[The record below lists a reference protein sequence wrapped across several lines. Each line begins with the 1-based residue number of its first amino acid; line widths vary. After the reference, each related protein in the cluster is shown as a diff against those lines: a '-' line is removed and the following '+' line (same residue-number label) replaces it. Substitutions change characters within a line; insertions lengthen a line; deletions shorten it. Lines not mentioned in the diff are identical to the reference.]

1 MANISDKSGQAT
13 AVSIVTRKKAWADL
27 DLDLD
32 LHPIN
37 KDIIPLKDDAAIKN
51 SVKNLILTNIYER
64 PFQPFLAGNL
74 RALLFEPASM
84 ITEYEI
90 KQSIKDVID
99 LYEPR
104 IEIQNINV
112 VDSHDNNSWNIT
124 IFFLIKQF
132 GVNTSVGVVLQRLR

>member
-1 MANISDKSGQAT
+1 MARISDKSGQAT

-27 DLDLD
+27 DLELS

-37 KDIIPLKDDAAIKN
+37 KDIIPLRDDAAIKN
-51 SVKNLILTNIYER
+51 SVKNLILTNVYER

-74 RALLFEPASM
+74 RGLLFEPASL

-90 KQSIKDVID
+90 KESIKEVIS

-104 IEIQNINV
+104 IAIQNIKISDNP
-112 VDSHDNNSWNIT
+112 DNNNWDIT
-124 IFFLIKQF
+124 IYFIIKQF
-132 GVNTSVGVVLQRLR
+132 GNHTSVGIVLQRLR

>member
-64 PFQPFLAGNL
+64 PFQPFIAGNL
-74 RALLFEPASM
+74 RNLLFEPAGPTT
-84 ITEYEI
+84 ILELRD
-90 KQSIKDVID
+90 SIRDVIN

-104 IEIQNINV
+104 IKIQNIEV
-112 VDSHDNNSWNIT
+112 LDNSDRNSWTVT
-124 IFFLIKQF
+124 IYFLIKQF
-132 GVNTSVGVVLQRLR
+132 GVNSSVGIVLKRLR

>member
-27 DLDLD
+27 DLDLG

-132 GVNTSVGVVLQRLR
+132 GINTSVGVVLQRLR

>member
-13 AVSIVTRKKAWADL
+13 AVSIVTRKKPWADL
-27 DLDLD
+27 DLELG

-37 KDIIPLKDDAAIKN
+37 KDIIPLRDDAAIKN

-74 RALLFEPASM
+74 RGLLFEPASVV
-84 ITEYEI
+84 TEYEL
-90 KQSIKDVID
+90 KQSIKDVIN

-104 IEIQNINV
+104 ITIENINIT
-112 VDSHDNNSWNIT
+112 DDHDNNTWNIT
-124 IFFLIKQF
+124 IFFRIKQF
-132 GVNTSVGVVLQRLR
+132 GTSTSVGIVLERLR